1 MTMTTKVSSVIAYE
15 AATQELRHAAE
26 AHLRSR
32 GWKHTSSTP
41 GSYWMWVAEID
52 GQKFMVD
59 FIAAMRI
66 QGWREAKERY
76 PDGPP
81 SSRRPGGDD

>member
-1 MTMTTKVSSVIAYE
+1 MGKQLSSVIDYE
-15 AATQELRHAAE
+15 AAVQGLRHSAE

-32 GWKHTSSTP
+32 GRKHTSSTP
-41 GSYWMWVAEID
+41 GCYWMWVAEID

-59 FIAAMRI
+59 FDVAMRV